1 MGQFPWHGRF
11 IVRQITVV
19 DDVPGLVVAA
29 LQQFDDGLEL
39 LGFQV
44 VNEFF
49 QDISSRVTNPCRR
62 TLTLSNSCSQ
72 WCSND
77 M

>member
-1 MGQFPWHGRF
+1 ML
-11 IVRQITVV
+11 
-19 DDVPGLVVAA
+19 DDMLGLVVAS
-29 LQQFDDGLEL
+29 LQQLDDGLEL
-39 LGFQV
+39 LGLQV
-44 VNEFF
+44 VDEFF
-49 QDISSRVTNPCRR
+49 QDISNRVTNPCRR